1 MSAYAV
7 LDTAKFI
14 RHDLRWRSCKTPRL
28 GPRLLSV
35 CLDPEN
41 KTHSDLRLLCASGLD
56 VPVKHFLDD
65 VGEQAGGDDDD
76 DGEPGRATGQQ
87 LDKDKIHVLRVEEW
101 PVEKGKKLYFVPHV
115 ASNLANLSMGNMAL
129 FKQTT
134 TAVNKVM
141 LILPQQLIRSL

>member
-7 LDTAKFI
+7 LNTAKI
-14 RHDLRWRSCKTPRL
+14 IAHDLRWRSCKTPRL
-28 GPRLLSV
+28 
-35 CLDPEN
+35 DPES

-65 VGEQAGGDDDD
+65 VGEQAGDDDDD

-101 PVEKGKKLYFVPHV
+101 PVEKGEKN
-115 ASNLANLSMGNMAL
+115 AIL
-129 FKQTT
+129 FLT
-134 TAVNKVM
+134 
-141 LILPQQLIRSL
+141 